1 MGGLPPDRQGGHGAA
16 AVGDGNLRTGVFM
29 NMAQKT
35 VLVAGAT
42 GLVGYAALKHF
53 VRAPD
58 CDVIAVSRR
67 LPPGIEARHVAL
79 DLTDAAACREAVATV
94 PDVTHLVYAA
104 LFELPGLVEGWRSD
118 RQIETNG
125 RMLRNLLDPLMK
137 AAPGL
142 RHVTLL
148 QGTKAYGVHVR
159 PLAVP
164 AREGRSEMR
173 EQANFYWTQE
183 DYLRRVRAGRDWC
196 FTILR
201 PVLIVGEAIGGAMN
215 LIPALGAHAAVMRER
230 GPILPYPGGAERLA
244 QAVDADLL
252 ARAIAWAGDAAAAR
266 DETFNVTNGDVFSWP
281 NVWPAIA
288 EAVGMQP
295 GPDEPFLLQS
305 LGSADWDRVRQRHGL
320 TSPALADFVGL
331 SLEYADYQMRYGH
344 TEPGP
349 PAIVSTVKIAQAG
362 FHDVMDTELMF
373 RKWFK
378 VFQKQRLLPPP

>member
-1 MGGLPPDRQGGHGAA
+1 ML
-16 AVGDGNLRTGVFM
+16 LMTL
-29 NMAQKT
+29 KT

-53 VRAPD
+53 VAAPD
-58 CDVIAVSRR
+58 TRVIAVSRR
-67 LPPGIEARHVAL
+67 SPPGIAARHIAL
-79 DLTDAAACREAVATV
+79 DLTDATACQDAAEMLR
-94 PDVTHLVYAA
+94 DVTHVVYAA
-104 LFELPGLVEGWRSD
+104 LFELPGLVEGWRND
-118 RQIETNG
+118 RQIETND
-125 RMLRNLLDPLMK
+125 RMLRNLLGPLLH

-159 PLAVP
+159 PLIVP

-173 EQANFYWTQE
+173 EQPNFYWAQE
-183 DYLRRVRAGRDWC
+183 DYLRGVQAGQDWH

-230 GPILPYPGGAERLA
+230 GPILPYPGGAERVS

-252 ARAIAWAGDAAAAR
+252 ARAITWAGEAVAAR
-266 DETFNVTNGDVFSWP
+266 DETFNVTNGDVFTWP
-281 NVWPAIA
+281 NIWPAIA
-288 EAVGMQP
+288 ETLGMRP
-295 GPDEPFLLQS
+295 GADEPFLLQS
-305 LGSADWDRVRQRHGL
+305 LGRADWDRVRQQHGL
-320 TSPALADFVGL
+320 VSPALTDFVGL

-349 PAIVSTVKIAQAG
+349 PAIVSTIKIQQAG
-362 FHDVMDTELMF
+362 FHEVMDTEIMF

-378 VFQKQRLLPPP
+378 LFQQKRLLPPP

>member
-1 MGGLPPDRQGGHGAA
+1 MVR
-16 AVGDGNLRTGVFM
+16 
-29 NMAQKT
+29 KT

-58 CDVIAVSRR
+58 CDVVAVSRR
-67 LPPGIEARHVAL
+67 QPPDLDVRHVAL
-79 DLTDAAACREAVATV
+79 DLTDAAACRDAEETLR
-94 PDVTHLVYAA
+94 DVTHLVYAA
-104 LFELPGLVEGWRSD
+104 LFELPGLVEGWRND
-118 RQIETNG
+118 RQIETNA
-125 RMLRNLLDPLMK
+125 RMLRNLLDPLLT

-173 EQANFYWTQE
+173 QQPNFYWAQE
-183 DYLRRVRAGRDWC
+183 DYLRAAQAGRDWC

-230 GPILPYPGGAERLA
+230 GPILPYPGGAERVS

-252 ARAIAWAGDAAAAR
+252 ARAIAWAGETEAAAN
-266 DETFNVTNGDVFSWP
+266 ETFNVTNGDVFTWP
-281 NVWPAIA
+281 NIWPAIV
-288 EAVGMQP
+288 EAVCMRP
-295 GPDEPFLLQS
+295 GPDEPFLLRS
-305 LGSADWDRVRQRHGL
+305 LGRGDWDRARQRFGL
-320 TSPALADFVGL
+320 VSPALSDFVGL

-362 FHDVMDTELMF
+362 FHEVMDTELMF

-378 VFQKQRLLPPP
+378 VFQDKRLLPPP

>member
-1 MGGLPPDRQGGHGAA
+1 MSG
-16 AVGDGNLRTGVFM
+16 
-29 NMAQKT
+29 KT

-42 GLVGYAALKHF
+42 GLVGYGVLKHF
-53 VRAPD
+53 AQHPEID
-58 CDVIAVSRR
+58 LIALSRR
-67 LPPGIEARHVAL
+67 RPAGVAARHVAL
-79 DLTDAAACREAVATV
+79 DLAEAAACEDAATTLR
-94 PDVTHLVYAA
+94 DVTHVVYAA
-104 LFELPGLVEGWRSD
+104 LFELPSLVEGWRD
-118 RQIETNG
+118 AQQIAVND
-125 RMLRNLLDPLMK
+125 RMLRNLLGPLIK

-173 EQANFYWTQE
+173 EQPNFYWLQE
-183 DYLRRVRAGRDWC
+183 DYLRAAQRGQDWT

-230 GPILPYPGGAERLA
+230 GPILPYPGGAERVS

-252 ARAIAWAGDAAAAR
+252 ARAVAWAGETEAAR
-266 DETFNVTNGDVFSWP
+266 NETFNVTNGDVFTWP
-281 NVWPAIA
+281 NVWPVIA
-288 EAVGMQP
+288 EAVGLRP

-305 LGSADWDRVRQRHGL
+305 LGRGDWDRVRERYQLVSPGL
-320 TSPALADFVGL
+320 AEFVGL

-344 TEPGP
+344 TELGP
-349 PAIVSTVKIAQAG
+349 PSIVSTIKLRQAG
-362 FHDVMDTELMF
+362 FHEVMDTELMF

-378 VFQKQRLLPPP
+378 VFQQKRLLPPP

>member
-1 MGGLPPDRQGGHGAA
+1 M
-16 AVGDGNLRTGVFM
+16 T
-29 NMAQKT
+29 MAQKT
-35 VLVAGAT
+35 VLVAGST

-53 VRAPD
+53 SRAPD
-58 CDVIAVSRR
+58 TDLIAVSRR
-67 LPPGIEARHVAL
+67 RPPGINVRHIGL
-79 DLTDAAACREAVATV
+79 DLTNAAACRDAADKLR
-94 PDVTHLVYAA
+94 DVTHLVYAA
-104 LFELPGLVEGWRSD
+104 LFELPGLIEGWRND

-125 RMLRNLLDPLMK
+125 RMLRNLLDPLM
-137 AAPGL
+137 ATAPGL

-164 AREGRSEMR
+164 AREGRSELL
-173 EQANFYWTQE
+173 EQPNFYWVQE
-183 DYLRRVRAGRDWC
+183 DYLRAAQAGRDWH

-230 GPILPYPGGAERLA
+230 GPILPYPGGAERVS

-252 ARAIAWAGDAAAAR
+252 ARAIAWAGDAPAAR
-266 DETFNVTNGDVFSWP
+266 DETFNVTNGDVFTWP
-281 NVWPAIA
+281 NIWPAIA

-305 LGSADWDRVRQRHGL
+305 LGSADWDRVRQHHEL
-320 TSPALADFVGL
+320 ASPALADFVGL

-349 PAIVSTVKIAQAG
+349 PAIVSTIKLAQAG
-362 FHDVMDTELMF
+362 FHEVMDTEVMF

-378 VFQKQRLLPPP
+378 LFQQKRLLPPP

>member
-1 MGGLPPDRQGGHGAA
+1 MPMGR
-16 AVGDGNLRTGVFM
+16 
-29 NMAQKT
+29 KT

-53 VRAPD
+53 AQAPD
-58 CDVIAVSRR
+58 TDVIAVSRR
-67 LPPGIEARHVAL
+67 APPGISIRHLAL
-79 DLTDAAACREAVATV
+79 DLTDAAACRRAAETMR
-94 PDVTHLVYAA
+94 DVTHVVYAA
-104 LFELPGLVEGWRSD
+104 LFELPGLVEGWRND
-118 RQIETNG
+118 QQITTND
-125 RMLRNLLDPLMK
+125 RMLRNLLGPLLQT
-137 AAPGL
+137 APEL

-164 AREGRSEMR
+164 ARENRSELR
-173 EQANFYWTQE
+173 EQPNFYWAQE
-183 DYLRRVRAGRDWC
+183 DYLRDARAGRDWH

-215 LIPALGAHAAVMRER
+215 LVPALGAYAAVMRER
-230 GPILPYPGGAERLA
+230 GPILPYPGGAERVS

-252 ARAIAWAGDAAAAR
+252 ARAIAWAGETPGAR
-266 DETFNVTNGDVFSWP
+266 NETFNVTNGDVFTWP
-281 NVWPAIA
+281 NIWPAIA
-288 EAVGMQP
+288 DVFGMRP
-295 GPDEPFLLQS
+295 GTDEPFLLQS
-305 LGSADWDRVRQRHGL
+305 LSRADWDRIRQHHGL
-320 TSPALADFVGL
+320 SSPALTDFVGL

-362 FHDVMDTELMF
+362 FHEVMDTELMF

-378 VFQKQRLLPPP
+378 LFQKKRLLPPP

>member
-1 MGGLPPDRQGGHGAA
+1 
-16 AVGDGNLRTGVFM
+16 
-29 NMAQKT
+29 MARKT

-53 VRAPD
+53 AGAPD
-58 CDVIAVSRR
+58 TDVIAVSRSA
-67 LPPGIEARHVAL
+67 PPKTGARHLAL
-79 DLTDAAACREAVATV
+79 DLTDAAACQAASDALRN
-94 PDVTHLVYAA
+94 VTHLVYAA
-104 LFELPGLVEGWRSD
+104 LFELPGLVEGWRND
-118 RQIETNG
+118 QQIVTND
-125 RMLRNLLDPLMK
+125 RMLRNLLGPLTR
-137 AAPGL
+137 AAPRL

-173 EQANFYWTQE
+173 EQPNFYWAQE
-183 DYLRRVRAGRDWC
+183 DFLRSVQIAQNWH

-230 GPILPYPGGAERLA
+230 GPILPYPGGAERVS

-252 ARAIAWAGDAAAAR
+252 ARAIAWAGETPAAR
-266 DETFNVTNGDVFSWP
+266 NETFNVTNGDVFSWP
-281 NVWPAIA
+281 NIWPAIA
-288 EAVGMQP
+288 DAVGMRS
-295 GPDEPFLLQS
+295 GPDEPFLMQS
-305 LGSADWDRVRQRHGL
+305 LGRADWDRIRRRFGL
-320 TSPALADFVGL
+320 VSPALAEFVGL

-349 PAIVSTVKIAQAG
+349 PAIVSTIKIMQAG
-362 FHDVMDTELMF
+362 FHEVMDTELMF

-378 VFQKQRLLPPP
+378 VFQTQRLLPPP

>member
-1 MGGLPPDRQGGHGAA
+1 
-16 AVGDGNLRTGVFM
+16 
-29 NMAQKT
+29 MARKT

-53 VRAPD
+53 AGAPD
-58 CDVIAVSRR
+58 TEVIAVSRR
-67 LPPGIEARHVAL
+67 APPQTGVRHLPL
-79 DLTDAAACREAVATV
+79 DLTDAAACQAASDELH
-94 PDVTHLVYAA
+94 DVTHLVYAA
-104 LFELPGLVEGWRSD
+104 LFELPGLVEGWRND
-118 RQIETNG
+118 QQIVTND
-125 RMLRNLLDPLMK
+125 RMLRNLLGPLTR

-173 EQANFYWTQE
+173 EQPNFYWAQE
-183 DYLRRVRAGRDWC
+183 DFLRSAQTAQNWH

-230 GPILPYPGGAERLA
+230 GPILPYPGGAERVS

-252 ARAIAWAGDAAAAR
+252 ARAIAWAGETPAAR
-266 DETFNVTNGDVFSWP
+266 NETFNVTNGDVFSWP
-281 NVWPAIA
+281 NIWPAIA
-288 EAVGMQP
+288 EAVGMRS
-295 GPDEPFLLQS
+295 GPDEPFLMQS
-305 LGSADWDRVRQRHGL
+305 LGRADWDRIRQRFGL
-320 TSPALADFVGL
+320 VSPALAEFVGL

-349 PAIVSTVKIAQAG
+349 PAIVSTIKIMQAG
-362 FHDVMDTELMF
+362 FHEVMDTELMF

-378 VFQKQRLLPPP
+378 LFQTKRLLPTP

>member
-1 MGGLPPDRQGGHGAA
+1 MGR
-16 AVGDGNLRTGVFM
+16 
-29 NMAQKT
+29 KT

-53 VRAPD
+53 VCLPD
-58 CDVIAVSRR
+58 VDVIAVSRR
-67 LPPGIEARHVAL
+67 VPPSFDGRHLAL
-79 DLTDAAACREAVATV
+79 DLTDAAACSAAGESLR
-94 PDVTHLVYAA
+94 DVTHLVYAA
-104 LFELPGLVEGWRSD
+104 LFELPGLIEGWRND
-118 RQIETNG
+118 QQIATNA
-125 RMLRNLLDPLMK
+125 RMLRNLLGFLTRT
-137 AAPGL
+137 APGL

-159 PLAVP
+159 PIAVP
-164 AREGRSEMR
+164 AREGRSDMR
-173 EQANFYWTQE
+173 EQPNFYWAQE
-183 DYLRRVRAGRDWC
+183 DYLRTAQAGRDWS

-230 GPILPYPGGAERLA
+230 GPILPYPGGAERVS

-252 ARAIAWAGDAAAAR
+252 ARAIAWAGETPAAR
-266 DETFNVTNGDVFSWP
+266 NETFNVTNGDVFTWP

-288 EAVGMQP
+288 EAVGMRA

-305 LGSADWDRVRQRHGL
+305 LGRADWDRVRERYGL
-320 TSPALADFVGL
+320 VSPGLPDFVGL

-349 PAIVSTVKIAQAG
+349 PAIVSTVKIARAG
-362 FHDVMDTELMF
+362 FREVLDTETMF
-373 RKWFK
+373 QKWFK
-378 VFQKQRLLPPP
+378 VFQQKRLLPPA

>member
-1 MGGLPPDRQGGHGAA
+1 MTL
-16 AVGDGNLRTGVFM
+16 
-29 NMAQKT
+29 KT

-42 GLVGYAALKHF
+42 GLVGYAVLKQF
-53 VRAPD
+53 AAAPD
-58 CDVIAVSRR
+58 TDVIAVSRR
-67 LPPGIEARHVAL
+67 PPPDIAVRHLPL
-79 DLTDAAACREAVATV
+79 DLTNAPDCQTAAEALR
-94 PDVTHLVYAA
+94 DVTHLVYAA
-104 LFELPGLVEGWRSD
+104 LFELPGLVEGWRD
-118 RQIETNG
+118 DQQITTND
-125 RMLRNLLDPLMK
+125 RMLRNLLGPLIK
-137 AAPGL
+137 AAPRL

-159 PLAVP
+159 PLSVP

-173 EQANFYWTQE
+173 EQPNFYWAQE
-183 DYLRRVRAGRDWC
+183 DYLRSVQASRDSGWDWH

-201 PVLIVGEAIGGAMN
+201 PVLVVGEAIGGAMN

-230 GPILPYPGGAERLA
+230 GPILPYPGGAERVS

-252 ARAIAWAGDAAAAR
+252 ARAIAWSGETPAAR
-266 DETFNVTNGDVFSWP
+266 NETFNVTNGDVFTWP
-281 NVWPAIA
+281 NIWPAIA
-288 EAVGMQP
+288 EAVGMRA

-305 LGSADWDRVRQRHGL
+305 LGRGDWDRIRQRHAL
-320 TSPALADFVGL
+320 LSPALTEFVGL

-362 FHDVMDTELMF
+362 FTEVIDTELMF

-378 VFQKQRLLPPP
+378 LFQRKRLLPPP

>member
-1 MGGLPPDRQGGHGAA
+1 MSMGR
-16 AVGDGNLRTGVFM
+16 
-29 NMAQKT
+29 KT

-53 VRAPD
+53 INAPD
-58 CDVIAVSRR
+58 TDVIAISRKV
-67 LPPGIEARHVAL
+67 PPGLTVRHLAV
-79 DLTDAAACREAVATV
+79 DLTNDAACRDAAEELT
-94 PDVTHLVYAA
+94 DVTHLVYAA
-104 LFELPGLVEGWRSD
+104 LFELPGLVEGWRND
-118 RQIETNG
+118 HQIATND
-125 RMLRNLLDPLMK
+125 RMLRNLLGPLLR

-173 EQANFYWTQE
+173 EQPNFYWAQE
-183 DYLRRVRAGRDWC
+183 DYLRAAQTGRNWT

-230 GPILPYPGGAERLA
+230 GPILPYPGGAERVS

-252 ARAIAWAGDAAAAR
+252 ARAIAWAGEMPAAR
-266 DETFNVTNGDVFSWP
+266 NETFNMTNGDVFTWP
-281 NVWPAIA
+281 NIWPAIA
-288 EAVGMQP
+288 DAVGMRP

-305 LGSADWDRVRQRHGL
+305 LGRADWDWARQRFGL
-320 TSPALADFVGL
+320 KSPALDDFVGL

-344 TEPGP
+344 TDPGP
-349 PAIVSTVKIAQAG
+349 PAIVSTIKIAQAG
-362 FHDVMDTELMF
+362 FYEVMDTERMF

-378 VFQKQRLLPPP
+378 VFQQKKLLPPP